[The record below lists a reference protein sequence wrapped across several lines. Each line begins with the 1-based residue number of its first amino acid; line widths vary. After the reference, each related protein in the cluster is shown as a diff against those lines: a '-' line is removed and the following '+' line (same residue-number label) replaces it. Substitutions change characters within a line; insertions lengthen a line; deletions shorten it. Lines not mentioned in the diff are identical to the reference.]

1 MLKNSVRKEYAHIK
15 HKEKRITQ
23 MALDASGNG
32 KCWWV
37 YQHILGSY
45 GIGERSR
52 ASERK
57 ASRRS
62 KALSCI

>member
-1 MLKNSVRKEYAHIK
+1 MRRETRKEYADIK
-15 HKEKRITQ
+15 HKEKRIIQ
-23 MALDASGNG
+23 MALDASDNG
-32 KCWWV
+32 RCWWI

-62 KALSCI
+62 KALSYI